1 MHNLGIRKAP
11 TLVVRRGVR
20 KRNINLA
27 IVFANNLYAS
37 FGPGTVNISRKMVCL
52 PEDTWRNEKEGKDK
66 SHLPDNLYHSKQS
79 TLRFYDIIIIVI

>member
-11 TLVVRRGVR
+11 PLIVRRGVR

-79 TLRFYDIIIIVI
+79 TLSDFTT